1 MANGKKQ
8 YVSMRGVAIDMEAML
23 AANESLPALSGGSE
37 GVRMN
42 ARGDILS
49 NFGKVAVSREQI
61 VRDYYKSNPQ
71 GVKQVSLRAPL
82 PDTFESPAEAL
93 ARLTPKAP
101 VVDEVDAPEGV
112 GKKPRR
118 LVNKED

>member
-23 AANESLPALSGGSE
+23 VANETLPALNGGPE

-42 ARGDILS
+42 ARGDILG
-49 NFGKVAVSREQI
+49 NYGKVQVSREQI
-61 VRDYYKSNPQ
+61 VRDYYKANPQ
-71 GVKQVSLRAPL
+71 GVKQVSLRSPL

-93 ARLTPKAP
+93 ARLSPQAP
-101 VVDEVDAPEGV
+101 VAQEVDAPEGV